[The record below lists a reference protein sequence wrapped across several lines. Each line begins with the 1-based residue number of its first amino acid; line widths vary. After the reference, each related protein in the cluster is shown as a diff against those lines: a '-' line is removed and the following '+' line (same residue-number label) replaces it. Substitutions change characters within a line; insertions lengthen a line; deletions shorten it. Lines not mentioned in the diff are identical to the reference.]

1 MSISEVSV
9 EVGGRPMRFQTGK
22 VAKQADGS
30 VLVSQGDTIVLVTA
44 VMSDEPRE
52 DVDFFPL
59 LVEYRERAYAAGKIP
74 GGFIKREGK
83 PTDEEILKARVT
95 DRSIR
100 PIFPKGFRN
109 DVQVVAFVISADQE
123 NDPAVLAINGASAAL
138 HISRIPFE
146 KPVGAVRVARI
157 NGQLVINPSYE
168 AQQEADINLVVSG
181 TEDAVVIVEGGA
193 KEVPEEEV
201 LDAILF
207 AHEEIKKIVK
217 AQEELRALA
226 GKPKYEFVAPELDPA
241 TKEKIKRWVFE
252 RIEPVITIP
261 DKHERREKLKEL
273 KELMLIELNVPEEE
287 YHLAKEAFNEA
298 EKEFVRR
305 MVLEKGVR
313 IDGRKPDE
321 IRPISIEVGLL
332 PRAHG
337 SALFT
342 RGQTQALVTTTLG
355 TPEEYQLVEGLMPE
369 EQKRFMLHY
378 NFPPFCVGEI
388 SPLRG
393 PGRREIGHG
402 ALAERAL
409 APVIPPEEE
418 FPYVIRVVSDIL
430 ESNGSSSM
438 ATVCGGSLS
447 LMDAGVPIK
456 AQVAGIAMGLIMEG
470 DKFVVLSDIL
480 GDEDHLGDMDFKVA
494 GTRKGVTAIQMD
506 LKVKGISRE
515 VLSQALEQARKGR
528 LYILDKMDAVIKEPR
543 KEISPYAPRIVTTKI
558 DPEKTRDLIGPSGKT
573 IKTIID
579 KAGVKITIKE
589 DGTVLVSAPSEEAA
603 AQALKMIEDVTKDLE
618 VGNTYL
624 GKVTRVENYGAFVEL
639 APGKVGLV
647 HISKLPQEV
656 KENIFEKIKVS
667 DLIPVKIVEFDQLGR
682 PKLSRVDV
690 TPEEEKKLRETGGF
704 YSQPEKKEEKDE

>member
-1 MSISEVSV
+1 MPISEVSI
-9 EVGGRPMRFQTGK
+9 EVGGRPLSFQTGK

-30 VLVSQGDTIVLVTA
+30 VIVSQGDTKVLVTA

-83 PTDEEILKARVT
+83 PTDEEVLKSRVI

-157 NGQLVINPSYE
+157 NGELVINPSYE
-168 AQQEADINLVVSG
+168 SLQEADINLVVSG
-181 TEDAVVIVEGGA
+181 TEDAVVMVEGGA

-207 AHEEIKKIVK
+207 AHEEIKKIIK
-217 AQEELRALA
+217 AQEELREIA
-226 GKPKYEFVAPELDPA
+226 GKEKYEFVAPSLDEA
-241 TKEKIKRWVFE
+241 TKEKIEKWVFE
-252 RIEPVITIP
+252 RIEPIVTIP
-261 DKHERREKLKEL
+261 DKHERRMKLREL
-273 KELMLIELNVPEEE
+273 KELMLIELNIPEEE
-287 YHLAKEAFNEA
+287 HALAKEAFNEA
-298 EKEFVRR
+298 EKKFVRQ
-305 MVLEKGVR
+305 MVLEKGIR
-313 IDGRKPDE
+313 IDGRKPNE

-515 VLSQALEQARKGR
+515 VLSQALAQAREGR
-528 LYILDKMDAVIKEPR
+528 MFILDKMDAVIKEPR
-543 KEISPYAPRIVTTKI
+543 ESVSPYAPRIISTKI
-558 DPEKTRDLIGPSGKT
+558 EPEKSRDLIGPSGKT

-579 KAGVKITIKE
+579 KTGVKITIKE

-639 APGKVGLV
+639 APGKIGLV
-647 HISKLPQEV
+647 HISKLPPEV
-656 KENIFEKIKVS
+656 RENIFEHLKVA
-667 DLIPVKIVEFDQLGR
+667 DVIPVKIVEFDQMGR
-682 PKLSRVDV
+682 PKLSRIDV
-690 TPEEEKKLRETGGF
+690 SAEEEKKLREQGGF
-704 YSQPEKKEEKDE
+704 YAEPEKNDE

>member
-1 MSISEVSV
+1 MSVSEVAI
-9 EVGGRPMRFQTGK
+9 EVGGRPLRFQTGK
-22 VAKQADGS
+22 VAKQADGA
-30 VLVSQGDTIVLVTA
+30 VVVSQGDTMVLVTA

-109 DVQVVAFVISADQE
+109 DVEVIAFVISADQE
-123 NDPAVLAINGASAAL
+123 NDPSVLAINGASAAL

-157 NGQLVINPSYE
+157 DGELKINPSYE
-168 AQQEADINLVVSG
+168 ELQRADINLVVSG
-181 TEDAVVIVEGGA
+181 TEDAVVMVEGGA
-193 KEVPEEEV
+193 NEVPEEEV

-207 AHEEIKKIVK
+207 AHEEIKKITK
-217 AQEELRALA
+217 AQEELRNLA
-226 GKPKYEFVAPELDPA
+226 GKPKYEFIAPSLDE
-241 TKEKIKRWVFE
+241 TTREKIKNWVFE
-252 RIEPVITIP
+252 RIEPIITIP
-261 DKHERREKLKEL
+261 DKHERREKLREL
-273 KELMLIELNVPEEE
+273 KELMLIELNIPEED
-287 YHLAKEAFNEA
+287 HKLAKEAFNEA
-298 EKEFVRR
+298 EKEFVRK
-305 MVLEKGVR
+305 MVLERGVR

-388 SPLRG
+388 APLRG

-409 APVIPPEEE
+409 SPVIPPEEE

-447 LMDAGVPIK
+447 LMDAGVPVR
-456 AQVAGIAMGLIMEG
+456 AQVAGIAMGLIMEE

-515 VLSQALEQARKGR
+515 VLSKALAQAREGR
-528 LYILDKMDAVIKEPR
+528 LFILDKMDAVINRPR
-543 KEISPYAPRIVTTKI
+543 EEISPYAPRIVTTHI
-558 DPEKTRDLIGPSGKT
+558 EPEKTRDLIGPGGKT

-589 DGTVLVSAPSEEAA
+589 DGTVLVSAPTEEAA
-603 AQALKMIEDVTKDLE
+603 AQALKMIEDVTRDLE

-639 APGKVGLV
+639 APGKIGLI
-647 HISKLPQEV
+647 HISKLPPEV
-656 KENIFEKIKVS
+656 RENIFENIKVS
-667 DLIPVKIVEFDQLGR
+667 DVIPVKIIEFDQMGR
-682 PKLSRVDV
+682 PKLSRIDV
-690 TPEEEKKLRETGGF
+690 TPEEERKLREQGGF
-704 YSQPEKKEEKDE
+704 YSEPERKDE

>member
-1 MSISEVSV
+1 MSISEVAG
-9 EVGGRPMRFQTGK
+9 EVGGRPLRFQTGK

-30 VLVSQGDTIVLVTA
+30 VIVSQGNTMVLVTA
-44 VMSDEPRE
+44 VMSNEPRE
-52 DVDFFPL
+52 DIDFFPL

-74 GGFIKREGK
+74 GGFVKREGK
-83 PTDEEILKARVT
+83 PSDEEVLKSRVI

-146 KPVGAVRVARI
+146 KPVGAVRVARV
-157 NGQLVINPSYE
+157 NGEFVINPSYE
-168 AQQEADINLVVSG
+168 QQQEADINLVVSG
-181 TEDAVVIVEGGA
+181 TEDAVVMVEGGA
-193 KEVPEEEV
+193 KEVPEEEI
-201 LDAILF
+201 LDAIEL
-207 AHEEIKKIVK
+207 AHEEIKKSIKV
-217 AQEELRALA
+217 QEELRNLA
-226 GKPKYEFVAPELDPA
+226 GKEKYEFIAPSLDDD
-241 TKEKIKRWVFE
+241 TKAKIERWVFE
-252 RIEPVITIP
+252 RIEPIITIP
-261 DKHERREKLKEL
+261 DKHERREKLREL
-273 KELMLIELNVPEEE
+273 RELMFIELNIPEEE
-287 YHLAKEAFNEA
+287 QALAKEAFAEA
-298 EKEFVRR
+298 EKKFVRQL
-305 MVLEKGVR
+305 VLERGIR

-369 EQKRFMLHY
+369 EQKRFILHY

-388 SPLRG
+388 APLRG

-409 APVIPPEEE
+409 APVIPDEEE

-506 LKVKGISRE
+506 LKVKGISRD
-515 VLSQALEQARKGR
+515 VLSKALAQAREGR
-528 LYILDKMDAVIKEPR
+528 MYILDKMDSVISKPR
-543 KEISPYAPRIVTTKI
+543 EEVSPFAPRIVSTRI
-558 DPEKTRDLIGPSGKT
+558 EPEKSRDLIGPSGKT
-573 IKTIID
+573 IKTIIE
-579 KAGVKITIKE
+579 KTGVKITIKE

-603 AQALKMIEDVTKDLE
+603 AQALKMIEDVTRDLAI
-618 VGNTYL
+618 GNTYL

-639 APGKVGLV
+639 APGKVGLI
-647 HISKLPQEV
+647 HISKLPPEV
-656 KENIFEKIKVS
+656 RENIFENIKVS
-667 DLIPVKIVEFDQLGR
+667 DVIPVKIIEFDQMGR
-682 PKLSRVDV
+682 PKLSRIDV
-690 TPEEEKKLRETGGF
+690 TPEEEKRLREQGGF
-704 YSQPEKKEEKDE
+704 YAEPERSDE

>member
-1 MSISEVSV
+1 MSVSEVAV
-9 EVGGRPMRFQTGK
+9 EVGGRPLRFQTGK
-22 VAKQADGS
+22 LAKQADGS
-30 VLVSQGDTIVLVTA
+30 VLVSQGDTMVLVTA

-52 DVDFFPL
+52 DIDFFPL

-83 PTDEEILKARVT
+83 PSDEEVLKSRVT

-100 PIFPKGFRN
+100 PLFPKGFRN

-146 KPVGAVRVARI
+146 GPVGAVRVARV
-157 NGQLVINPSYE
+157 NGELLINPSYQ

-181 TEDAVVIVEGGA
+181 TKDAVVMVEGGA

-207 AHEEIKKIVK
+207 AHQEIKRIVE
-217 AQEELRALA
+217 AQEELRSLA
-226 GKPKYEFVAPELDPA
+226 GKEKYDFVAPSLDDA
-241 TKEKIKRWVFE
+241 TKEKIKKWVFE
-252 RIEPVITIP
+252 RIEPVITIK
-261 DKHERREKLKEL
+261 DKHQRREKLREL
-273 KELMLIELNVPEEE
+273 KELMLIELSIPEEE
-287 YHLAKEAFNEA
+287 ELLAKEAFNEA
-298 EKEFVRR
+298 EKEFVRK
-305 MVLEKGVR
+305 MVLERGVR
-313 IDGRKPDE
+313 IDGRKPEE
-321 IRPISIEVGLL
+321 IRPITIEVGLL

-355 TPEEYQLVEGLMPE
+355 TPEEYQVVEGLLPE

-378 NFPPFCVGEI
+378 NFPPFSVGEI

-409 APVIPPEEE
+409 TPVIPPEEE

-470 DKFVVLSDIL
+470 EKFVVLSDIL

-515 VLSQALEQARKGR
+515 VLSKALEQARQGR
-528 LYILDKMDAVIKEPR
+528 LYILDKMDHVISEPR
-543 KEISPYAPRIVTTKI
+543 KEISQYAPRIVSTKI
-558 DPEKTRDLIGPSGKT
+558 EPEKTKDLIGPSGKT
-573 IKTIID
+573 IKAIID
-579 KAGVKITIKE
+579 KAGVKITIKD
-589 DGTVLVSAPSEEAA
+589 DGTVLVSAPNEEAA
-603 AQALKMIEDVTKDLE
+603 AQAIKMIEDVTKDLE

-639 APGKVGLV
+639 APGKVGLI
-647 HISKLPQEV
+647 HISKLPPEV
-656 KENIFEKIKVS
+656 RENIFEHIKVS
-667 DLIPVKIVEFDQLGR
+667 DIIPVKIVEFDQLGR
-682 PKLSRVDV
+682 PKLSRIDV
-690 TPEEEKKLRETGGF
+690 SPEEEKKLREFGGF
-704 YSQPEKKEEKDE
+704 YSEPGGKEK

>member
-1 MSISEVSV
+1 MSITEVSG
-9 EVGGRPMRFQTGK
+9 EIGGRPLVFQTGK
-22 VAKQADGS
+22 VAKQADGA
-30 VLVSQGDTIVLVTA
+30 VLVSQGDTMVLVTA

-52 DVDFFPL
+52 DIDFFPL

-83 PTDEEILKARVT
+83 PSDEEVLKSRVI

-109 DVQVVAFVISADQE
+109 DVQVIAFVISADQE
-123 NDPAVLAINGASAAL
+123 NDPSVLAINGASAAL

-146 KPVGAVRVARI
+146 KPVAGVRVCRI
-157 NGQLVINPSYE
+157 DGKLVINPSYE
-168 AQQEADINLVVSG
+168 DRQKADINLIVSG
-181 TEDAVVIVEGGA
+181 TEDAVVMVEGGA
-193 KEVPEEEV
+193 DEVPEEEV

-217 AQEELRALA
+217 LQEELRNLA
-226 GKPKYEFVAPELDPA
+226 GKDKYEFTVPSLDDE
-241 TKEKIKRWVFE
+241 TREKIENWVME

-261 DKHERREKLKEL
+261 DKHERRLKLRALRE
-273 KELMLIELNVPEEE
+273 EMFVELNIPEELAK
-287 YHLAKEAFNEA
+287 LAKEAFADA
-298 EKEFVRR
+298 EKKFVRQL
-305 MVLEKGVR
+305 VLERGVR

-321 IRPISIEVGLL
+321 IRPISIEVGTL

-355 TPEEYQLVEGLMPE
+355 TPEEYQFVEGLMPGE
-369 EQKRFMLHY
+369 EKRFMLHY

-388 SPLRG
+388 SPMRG

-409 APVIPPEEE
+409 APVIPDESE

-456 AQVAGIAMGLIMEG
+456 AQVAGIAMGLIIEG
-470 DKFVVLSDIL
+470 DRFVVLSDIL

-506 LKVKGISRE
+506 LKVTGINRDIL
-515 VLSQALEQARKGR
+515 VTALKQAREGR
-528 LYILDKMDAVIKEPR
+528 MFILDKMDAVIDRPR
-543 KEISPYAPRIVTTKI
+543 GEISPYAPRIVATHI
-558 DPEKTRDLIGPSGKT
+558 DPEKTRDLIGPGGKT
-573 IKTIID
+573 IKMILD
-579 KAGVKITIKE
+579 KAGVKIDIKE

-603 AQALKMIEDVTKDLE
+603 MQAIKMIKDVTRDIA

-624 GKVTRVENYGAFVEL
+624 GRVTRVENYGAFVEMI
-639 APGKVGLV
+639 PGKVGLV
-647 HISKLPQEV
+647 HISKLPPEL
-656 KENIFEKIKVS
+656 KEDIFNKIKIG
-667 DLIPVKIVEFDQLGR
+667 DLLPVKVVDVDQMGR
-682 PKLSRVDV
+682 PKLSRIDV
-690 TPEEEKKLRETGGF
+690 NEEEERELRKSGGF
-704 YSQPEKKEEKDE
+704 YSEPEGEDK

>member
-1 MSISEVSV
+1 MSISEVAI
-9 EVGGRPMRFQTGK
+9 EVGGRPLRFQTGK
-22 VAKQADGS
+22 VAKQADGAII
-30 VLVSQGDTIVLVTA
+30 VSQGDTMVLVTA

-59 LVEYRERAYAAGKIP
+59 LVEYREKAYAAGKIP

-83 PTDEEILKARVT
+83 PTDEEILKSRVI

-109 DVQVVAFVISADQE
+109 DVQVIAFVISADQE

-146 KPVGAVRVARI
+146 KPVGAVRVARV
-157 NGQLVINPSYE
+157 NGKFVINPSYE
-168 AQQEADINLVVSG
+168 QLQEADINLIVSG
-181 TEDAVVIVEGGA
+181 TEDAVVMVEGGA
-193 KEVPEEEV
+193 KEVPEEEI
-201 LDAILF
+201 LDAIEL
-207 AHEEIKKIVK
+207 AHEEIKKSIK
-217 AQEELRALA
+217 AQEELRTLA
-226 GKPKYEFVAPELDPA
+226 GKEKYEFITPSLDED
-241 TKEKIKRWVFE
+241 TKAKIEKWVFE
-252 RIEPVITIP
+252 RIEPIITIK
-261 DKHERREKLKEL
+261 DKAERKKKLKEL
-273 KELMLIELNVPEEE
+273 EELMLIELNIPEEE
-287 YHLAKEAFNEA
+287 HGLAKEAFAEA
-298 EKEFVRR
+298 EKKFVRG
-305 MVLEKGVR
+305 MVLEKGIR

-342 RGQTQALVTTTLG
+342 RGQTQALVSATLG

-388 SPLRG
+388 SPLKK

-409 APVIPPEEE
+409 APVIPSDEE

-438 ATVCGGSLS
+438 ATVCGGSLA

-515 VLSQALEQARKGR
+515 VLSKALAQAREGR
-528 LYILDKMDAVIKEPR
+528 LYILDKMDAVISKPR
-543 KEISPYAPRIVTTKI
+543 ENISPYAPRIVSTKI
-558 DPEKTRDLIGPSGKT
+558 EPEKSRDLIGPSGKT

-579 KAGVKITIKE
+579 KTGVKITIKE
-589 DGTVLVSAPSEEAA
+589 DGTVLVSAPNEEAA
-603 AQALKMIEDVTKDLE
+603 AQAIKMIEDVTRDLE
-618 VGNTYL
+618 IGGTYL

-639 APGKVGLV
+639 VPGKIGLI
-647 HISKLPQEV
+647 HISKLPKDVQ
-656 KENIFEKIKVS
+656 ENIFEKIKVS
-667 DLIPVKIVEFDQLGR
+667 DVIPVKILEFDPLGR
-682 PKLSRVDV
+682 PKLSRIDV
-690 TPEEEKKLRETGGF
+690 TLEEEKKLREQGGF
-704 YSQPEKKEEKDE
+704 YADPEKQDE

>member
-1 MSISEVSV
+1 MSVSEVAV
-9 EVGGRPMRFQTGK
+9 EVGGRPLRFQTGK
-22 VAKQADGS
+22 LAKQADGS
-30 VLVSQGDTIVLVTA
+30 VLVSQGDTMVLVTA

-52 DVDFFPL
+52 EIDFFPL

-83 PTDEEILKARVT
+83 PSDEEVLKSRVT

-100 PIFPKGFRN
+100 PLFPKGFRN

-146 KPVGAVRVARI
+146 GPVGAVRVARV
-157 NGQLVINPSYE
+157 NGELLVNPSYQ

-181 TEDAVVIVEGGA
+181 TKDAVVMVEGGA

-207 AHEEIKKIVK
+207 AHQEIKRIVE
-217 AQEELRALA
+217 AQEELRSLA
-226 GKPKYEFVAPELDPA
+226 GKEKYDFIAPSLDDA
-241 TKEKIKRWVFE
+241 TKEKIKKWVFE
-252 RIEPVITIP
+252 RIESVITIK
-261 DKHERREKLKEL
+261 DKHERREKLREL
-273 KELMLIELNVPEEE
+273 KELMLIELSIPEEE
-287 YHLAKEAFNEA
+287 EFLAKEAFNEA
-298 EKEFVRR
+298 EKEFVRK

-321 IRPISIEVGLL
+321 IRPITIEVGLL

-355 TPEEYQLVEGLMPE
+355 TPEEYQVVEGLLPE

-378 NFPPFCVGEI
+378 NFPPFSVGEI

-409 APVIPPEEE
+409 SPVIPPEEE

-506 LKVKGISRE
+506 LKVKGISRD
-515 VLSQALEQARKGR
+515 VLSTALEQARQGR
-528 LYILDKMDAVIKEPR
+528 LYILDKMDQVISEPR
-543 KEISPYAPRIVTTKI
+543 KEISQYAPRIVSTKI
-558 DPEKTRDLIGPSGKT
+558 EPEKTKDLIGPSGKT
-573 IKTIID
+573 IKAIID

-589 DGTVLVSAPSEEAA
+589 DGTVLVSAPNEEAA
-603 AQALKMIEDVTKDLE
+603 AQAIKMIEDVTKDLE

-639 APGKVGLV
+639 APGKVGLI
-647 HISKLPQEV
+647 HISKLPPEIR
-656 KENIFEKIKVS
+656 ENIFEHIKVS
-667 DLIPVKIVEFDQLGR
+667 DVIPVKIVEFDQLGR
-682 PKLSRVDV
+682 PKLSRIDV
-690 TPEEEKKLRETGGF
+690 SPEEEKKLRESGGF
-704 YSQPEKKEEKDE
+704 YSEPEK

>member
-1 MSISEVSV
+1 MPISEVAV

-22 VAKQADGS
+22 LAKQADGS
-30 VLVSQGDTIVLVTA
+30 VLVSQGDTMVLVTA

-52 DVDFFPL
+52 DIDFFPL

-109 DVQVVAFVISADQE
+109 DVQVIAFVISADQE

-146 KPVGAVRVARI
+146 KPVGAVRVARV
-157 NGQLVINPSYE
+157 NGEWKINPSYE
-168 AQQEADINLVVSG
+168 ELQQADVNLIVSG
-181 TEDAVVIVEGGA
+181 TEDAVVMVEGGA

-201 LDAILF
+201 LDAIML

-217 AQEELRALA
+217 AQEELRQLA
-226 GKPKYEFVAPELDPA
+226 GKPKYEFVAPTLDEE
-241 TKEKIKRWVFE
+241 TKEKIKQWVFE

-261 DKHERREKLKEL
+261 DKHERREKLREL
-273 KELMLIELNVPEEE
+273 KELMLIELKIPEEE
-287 YHLAKEAFNEA
+287 HALAKEAFNEA
-298 EKEFVRR
+298 EKEFVRK
-305 MVLEKGVR
+305 MVLERGVR

-355 TPEEYQLVEGLMPE
+355 TPEEYQVVEGLLPE

-378 NFPPFCVGEI
+378 NFPPFSVGEI
-388 SPLRG
+388 APMRG

-515 VLSQALEQARKGR
+515 VLSTALEQARQGR
-528 LYILDKMDAVIKEPR
+528 LYILDKMDDVISEPR
-543 KEISPYAPRIVTTKI
+543 KETSPYAPRIVSTKI
-558 DPEKTRDLIGPSGKT
+558 EPEKTRDLIGPSGKT
-573 IKTIID
+573 IKAIID

-603 AQALKMIEDVTKDLE
+603 AQALKMIEDVTKDLA

-639 APGKVGLV
+639 APGKVGLI
-647 HISKLPQEV
+647 HISKLPPEV
-656 KENIFEKIKVS
+656 RENIFEHIKVS
-667 DLIPVKIVEFDQLGR
+667 DVIPVKVVEFDQLGR
-682 PKLSRVDV
+682 PKLSRIDV
-690 TPEEEKKLRETGGF
+690 TPEEEKRLREQGGF
-704 YSQPEKKEEKDE
+704 YSEPEKGNE

>member
-1 MSISEVSV
+1 MSVSEVAV
-9 EVGGRPMRFQTGK
+9 EVGGRPLRFQTGK
-22 VAKQADGS
+22 LAKQADGS
-30 VLVSQGDTIVLVTA
+30 VLVSQGDTMVLVTA

-52 DVDFFPL
+52 DIDFFPL

-83 PTDEEILKARVT
+83 PSDEEVLKSRVT

-100 PIFPKGFRN
+100 PLFPKGFKN

-138 HISRIPFE
+138 HVSRIPFE
-146 KPVGAVRVARI
+146 GPVGAVRVARV
-157 NGQLVINPSYE
+157 NGELLINPSYQ

-181 TEDAVVIVEGGA
+181 TKDAVVMVEGGA
-193 KEVPEEEV
+193 REVPEEEV

-207 AHEEIKKIVK
+207 AHQEIKRIVE
-217 AQEELRALA
+217 AQEELRSLA
-226 GKPKYEFVAPELDPA
+226 GKEKYEFVAPSLDET
-241 TKEKIKRWVFE
+241 TKEKIKKWVFE
-252 RIEPVITIP
+252 RIEPVITIK
-261 DKHERREKLKEL
+261 DKHERREKLREL
-273 KELMLIELNVPEEE
+273 KELMLIELSIPEEE
-287 YHLAKEAFNEA
+287 ELLAKEAFNEA
-298 EKEFVRR
+298 EKEFVRK
-305 MVLEKGVR
+305 MVLERGVR

-321 IRPISIEVGLL
+321 IRPITIEVGLL

-355 TPEEYQLVEGLMPE
+355 TPEEYQVVEGLLPE

-378 NFPPFCVGEI
+378 NFPPFSVGEI

-409 APVIPPEEE
+409 TPVIPSEEE

-506 LKVKGISRE
+506 LKVKGIKRE
-515 VLSQALEQARKGR
+515 VLSKALEQARQGR
-528 LYILDKMDAVIKEPR
+528 LYILDKMDQVISEPR
-543 KEISPYAPRIVTTKI
+543 KEISQYAPRIVSTKI
-558 DPEKTRDLIGPSGKT
+558 EPEKTKDLIGPSGKT
-573 IKTIID
+573 IKAIID

-589 DGTVLVSAPSEEAA
+589 DGTVLVSAPNEEAA
-603 AQALKMIEDVTKDLE
+603 AQAIKMIEDVTKDLE

-639 APGKVGLV
+639 APGKVGLI
-647 HISKLPQEV
+647 HISKLPPEV
-656 KENIFEKIKVS
+656 RENIFEHIKVS
-667 DLIPVKIVEFDQLGR
+667 DIIPVKIVEFDQLGR
-682 PKLSRVDV
+682 PKLSRIDV
-690 TPEEEKKLRETGGF
+690 SPEEEKKLREAGGF
-704 YSQPEKKEEKDE
+704 YSEPEGKEK

>member
-1 MSISEVSV
+1 MSVSEVAI
-9 EVGGRPMRFQTGK
+9 EVGGRPLRFQTGK
-22 VAKQADGS
+22 VAKQADGA
-30 VLVSQGDTIVLVTA
+30 VVVSQGDTMVLVTA

-109 DVQVVAFVISADQE
+109 DVEVIAFVISADQE
-123 NDPAVLAINGASAAL
+123 NDPSVLAINGASAAL

-157 NGQLVINPSYE
+157 DGELKINPSYE
-168 AQQEADINLVVSG
+168 ELQRADINLVVSG
-181 TEDAVVIVEGGA
+181 TEDAVVMVEGGA
-193 KEVPEEEV
+193 NEVPEEEV

-207 AHEEIKKIVK
+207 AHEEIKKITK
-217 AQEELRALA
+217 AQEELRNLA
-226 GKPKYEFVAPELDPA
+226 GKPKYEFIAPSLDE
-241 TKEKIKRWVFE
+241 TTREKIKNWVFE
-252 RIEPVITIP
+252 RIEPIITIP
-261 DKHERREKLKEL
+261 DKHERREKLREL
-273 KELMLIELNVPEEE
+273 KELMLIELNIPEED
-287 YHLAKEAFNEA
+287 HKLAKEAFNEA
-298 EKEFVRR
+298 EKEFVRK
-305 MVLEKGVR
+305 MVLERGVR

-388 SPLRG
+388 APLRG

-409 APVIPPEEE
+409 SPVIPPEEE

-447 LMDAGVPIK
+447 LMDAGVPVR
-456 AQVAGIAMGLIMEG
+456 AQVAGIAMGLIMEE

-515 VLSQALEQARKGR
+515 VLSKALAQAREGR
-528 LYILDKMDAVIKEPR
+528 LFILDKMDAVINRPR
-543 KEISPYAPRIVTTKI
+543 EEISPYAPRIVTTHI
-558 DPEKTRDLIGPSGKT
+558 EPEKTRDLIGPGGKT

-589 DGTVLVSAPSEEAA
+589 DGTVLVSAPTEEAA
-603 AQALKMIEDVTKDLE
+603 AQALKMIEDVTRDLE

-624 GKVTRVENYGAFVEL
+624 GKVTRIENYGAFVEL
-639 APGKVGLV
+639 APGKIGLI
-647 HISKLPQEV
+647 HISKLPPEV
-656 KENIFEKIKVS
+656 RENIFENIKVS
-667 DLIPVKIVEFDQLGR
+667 DVIPVKIIEFDQMGR
-682 PKLSRVDV
+682 PKLSRIDV
-690 TPEEEKKLRETGGF
+690 TPEEERKLREQGGF
-704 YSQPEKKEEKDE
+704 YSEPERKDE

>member
-1 MSISEVSV
+1 MPVSEVAV

-30 VLVSQGDTIVLVTA
+30 VVVSQGDTMVLVTA

-52 DVDFFPL
+52 DIDFFPL

-83 PTDEEILKARVT
+83 PTDEEVLKARVT

-100 PIFPKGFRN
+100 PIFPKGFKN
-109 DVQVVAFVISADQE
+109 DVQVIAFVISADQE

-146 KPVGAVRVARI
+146 KPVGAVRVARVD
-157 NGQLVINPSYE
+157 GKLVINPSYE
-168 AQQEADINLVVSG
+168 EQHRADINLIVSG
-181 TEDAVVIVEGGA
+181 TEDAVVMVEGGA

-217 AQEELRALA
+217 AQEELRNLA
-226 GKPKYEFVAPELDPA
+226 GKPKYEFIAPSLSEEA
-241 TKEKIKRWVFE
+241 KEKIKEWVFE
-252 RIEPVITIP
+252 RIEPIITIP
-261 DKHERREKLKEL
+261 DKHERREKLREL
-273 KELMLIELNVPEEE
+273 RELMLIELNIPEDEH
-287 YHLAKEAFNEA
+287 HLAKEAFAEA
-298 EKEFVRR
+298 EKEFVRK
-305 MVLEKGVR
+305 MVLERGVR

-321 IRPISIEVGLL
+321 IRPISIEVGVL

-388 SPLRG
+388 APMRG

-506 LKVKGISRE
+506 LKVKGISRD
-515 VLSQALEQARKGR
+515 VLSKALEQARQGR
-528 LYILDKMDAVIKEPR
+528 LYILDKMDAVISKPR
-543 KEISPYAPRIVTTKI
+543 EEVSPYAPRIVTTHI
-558 DPEKTRDLIGPSGKT
+558 DPEKTRDLIGPGGKT
-573 IKTIID
+573 IKAIID

-603 AQALKMIEDVTKDLE
+603 AQAIKMIEDVTKDLE

-639 APGKVGLV
+639 APGKIGLV
-647 HISKLPQEV
+647 HISKLPPEIR
-656 KENIFEKIKVS
+656 ENIFENIKVS
-667 DLIPVKIVEFDQLGR
+667 DVIPVKIVEFDQLGR

-690 TPEEEKKLRETGGF
+690 TPEEEKKLRQQGGF
-704 YSQPEKKEEKDE
+704 YSQPEGEEKNE

>member
-1 MSISEVSV
+1 MSISEVAG
-9 EVGGRPMRFQTGK
+9 EVGGRPLRFQTGK
-22 VAKQADGS
+22 VAKQADGAII
-30 VLVSQGDTIVLVTA
+30 VSQGNTMVLVTA

-74 GGFIKREGK
+74 GGFVKREGK
-83 PTDEEILKARVT
+83 PSDEEVLKSRVI

-138 HISRIPFE
+138 HISKIPFE
-146 KPVGAVRVARI
+146 KPVGAVRVARV
-157 NGQLVINPSYE
+157 NGEFVINPSYE
-168 AQQEADINLVVSG
+168 QQQEADINLVVSG
-181 TEDAVVIVEGGA
+181 TEDAVVMVEGGA
-193 KEVPEEEV
+193 KEVPEEEI
-201 LDAILF
+201 LDAIEL
-207 AHEEIKKIVK
+207 AHKEIKKSIKV
-217 AQEELRALA
+217 QEELRNLA
-226 GKPKYEFVAPELDPA
+226 GKEKYAFIAPSLDDD
-241 TKEKIKRWVFE
+241 TKAKIEKWVFE
-252 RIEPVITIP
+252 RIEPIITIP
-261 DKHERREKLKEL
+261 DKHERREKLREL
-273 KELMLIELNVPEEE
+273 RELMFIELNIPEEE
-287 YHLAKEAFNEA
+287 QALAKEAFAEA
-298 EKEFVRR
+298 EKKFVRQL
-305 MVLEKGVR
+305 VLERGVR

-369 EQKRFMLHY
+369 EQKRFILHY

-388 SPLRG
+388 APLRG

-409 APVIPPEEE
+409 APVIPDEEE

-470 DKFVVLSDIL
+470 DRFVVLSDIL

-494 GTRKGVTAIQMD
+494 GTRRGVTAIQMD
-506 LKVKGISRE
+506 LKVKGISRD
-515 VLSQALEQARKGR
+515 VLSKALAQAREGR
-528 LYILDKMDAVIKEPR
+528 MYILDKMDSVISEPR
-543 KEISPYAPRIVTTKI
+543 EEVSPFAPRIVSTRI
-558 DPEKTRDLIGPSGKT
+558 EPEKSRDLIGPSGKT
-573 IKTIID
+573 IKTIIE
-579 KAGVKITIKE
+579 KTGVKITIKE

-603 AQALKMIEDVTKDLE
+603 AQALKMIEDVTRDLAI
-618 VGNTYL
+618 GNTYL

-639 APGKVGLV
+639 APGKVGLI
-647 HISKLPQEV
+647 HISKLPPEV
-656 KENIFEKIKVS
+656 RENIFENIKVS
-667 DLIPVKIVEFDQLGR
+667 DVIPVKIIEFDQMGR
-682 PKLSRVDV
+682 PKLSRIDV
-690 TPEEEKKLRETGGF
+690 TPEEEKRLREQGGF
-704 YSQPEKKEEKDE
+704 YAEPERGDE

>member
-1 MSISEVSV
+1 
-9 EVGGRPMRFQTGK
+9 MRFQTGK

-181 TEDAVVIVEGGA
+181 TEDAVVMVEGGA

>member
-1 MSISEVSV
+1 MSISSVSAL
-9 EVGGRPMRFQTGK
+9 VGGKPLRFQTGK
-22 VAKQADGS
+22 LAKQADGA
-30 VLVSQGDTIVLVTA
+30 VLVSQGDTMVLVTA

-52 DVDFFPL
+52 DIDFFPL

-83 PTDEEILKARVT
+83 PTDEEVLKSRVT

-109 DVQVVAFVISADQE
+109 DVQVIAFVISADQE

-157 NGQLVINPSYE
+157 NGELMINPPYE
-168 AQQEADINLVVSG
+168 LLQEADINLIVSG
-181 TEDAVVIVEGGA
+181 TEDAVVMVEGGA

-201 LDAILF
+201 LDAILL

-217 AQEELRALA
+217 AQEELRQLA
-226 GKPKYEFVAPELDPA
+226 GKPKYEFVAPSLDA
-241 TKEKIKRWVFE
+241 ETKEKIKAWAFE
-252 RIEPVITIP
+252 RLEPVITIP
-261 DKHERREKLKEL
+261 DKHERREKLREL
-273 KELMLIELNVPEEE
+273 RELMLLELKIPEEE
-287 YHLAKEAFNEA
+287 HALAKEAFNEA
-298 EKEFVRR
+298 EKEFVRK

-342 RGQTQALVTTTLG
+342 RGQTQALVSTTLG
-355 TPEEYQLVEGLMPE
+355 TPEEYQVVDSLLPE

-378 NFPPFCVGEI
+378 NFPPFSVGEVA
-388 SPLRG
+388 PLRG

-494 GTRKGVTAIQMD
+494 GTRKGITAIQMD

-515 VLSQALEQARKGR
+515 VLSTALEQARKGR
-528 LYILDKMDAVIKEPR
+528 LYILDKMDEVISEPR
-543 KEISPYAPRIVTTKI
+543 KEISPFAPRIVSTKI
-558 DPEKTRDLIGPSGKT
+558 EPEKTRDLIGPSGKT

-603 AQALKMIEDVTKDLE
+603 SQALKMIEDVTKDLA

-639 APGKVGLV
+639 APGKVGLI
-647 HISKLPQEV
+647 HISKLPPEI
-656 KENIFEKIKVS
+656 KENIFEHIKVS
-667 DLIPVKIVEFDQLGR
+667 DVIPVKIVEFDQLGR
-682 PKLSRVDV
+682 PKLSRIDV
-690 TPEEEKKLRETGGF
+690 TPEEEKRLREQGGF
-704 YSQPEKKEEKDE
+704 YSQPEKCDE

>member
-1 MSISEVSV
+1 MSISEVAV
-9 EVGGRPMRFQTGK
+9 EVGGRPLRFQTGK
-22 VAKQADGS
+22 LAKQADGA
-30 VLVSQGDTIVLVTA
+30 VIVSQGDTMVLVTA

-52 DVDFFPL
+52 GIDFFPL

-74 GGFIKREGK
+74 GGFVKREGK
-83 PTDEEILKARVT
+83 PTDEEVLKSRVI

-146 KPVGAVRVARI
+146 KPVGAVRVVRV
-157 NGQLVINPSYE
+157 NGKLVVNPSYE
-168 AQQEADINLVVSG
+168 QQQNADINLVVSG
-181 TEDAVVIVEGGA
+181 TEDAVVMVEGGA
-193 KEVPEEEV
+193 KEVPEEEI
-201 LDAILF
+201 LDAIEL
-207 AHEEIKKIVK
+207 AHEEIKKSIR
-217 AQEELRALA
+217 AQQELRDLA
-226 GKPKYEFVAPELDPA
+226 GKEKYEFIAPSLDEE
-241 TKEKIKRWVFE
+241 TKAKIEKWVFE
-252 RIEPVITIP
+252 RIEPVITIS
-261 DKHERREKLKEL
+261 DKHERREKLREL
-273 KELMLIELNVPEEE
+273 RELMFIELNIPEEE
-287 YHLAKEAFNEA
+287 QSLAKEAFAEA
-298 EKEFVRR
+298 EKKFVRQL
-305 MVLEKGVR
+305 VLERGIR
-313 IDGRKPDE
+313 IDGRKPNE
-321 IRPISIEVGLL
+321 IRPITIEVGLL
-332 PRAHG
+332 PRVHG

-378 NFPPFCVGEI
+378 NFPPFCVGEVA
-388 SPLRG
+388 PLRG

-409 APVIPPEEE
+409 APVIPEEDE

-456 AQVAGIAMGLIMEG
+456 AQVAGIAMGLILEG

-506 LKVKGISRE
+506 LKVKGISRDI
-515 VLSQALEQARKGR
+515 LMTALKQAREGR
-528 LYILDKMDAVIKEPR
+528 MYILDKMDAVISSPR
-543 KEISPYAPRIVTTKI
+543 EGISPYAPRIVSTKI

-573 IKTIID
+573 IKAIID

-589 DGTVLVSAPSEEAA
+589 DGTVLVSAPSEDAA
-603 AQALKMIEDVTKDLE
+603 AQAIKMIEDVTKDLE
-618 VGNTYL
+618 IGNTYL

-639 APGKVGLV
+639 APGKIGLI
-647 HISKLPQEV
+647 HISKLPPEMR
-656 KENIFEKIKVS
+656 ENIFESIKVS
-667 DLIPVKIVEFDQLGR
+667 DIIPVKIIEFDQMGR
-682 PKLSRVDV
+682 PKLSRIDV
-690 TPEEEKKLRETGGF
+690 TPEEERKLREHGGF
-704 YSQPEKKEEKDE
+704 YAEPEKNNE

>member
-1 MSISEVSV
+1 MSISEVAG
-9 EVGGRPMRFQTGK
+9 EVGGRPLRFQVGK
-22 VAKQADGS
+22 VAKQADGA
-30 VLVSQGDTIVLVTA
+30 VIVSQGNTMVLVTA

-74 GGFIKREGK
+74 GGFVKREGK
-83 PTDEEILKARVT
+83 PSDEEVLKSRVI

-138 HISRIPFE
+138 HISKIPFE
-146 KPVGAVRVARI
+146 KPVGAVRVARV
-157 NGQLVINPSYE
+157 NGEFVINPSYE
-168 AQQEADINLVVSG
+168 QQQEADINLVVSG
-181 TEDAVVIVEGGA
+181 TEDAVVMVEGGA
-193 KEVPEEEV
+193 KEVPEEEI
-201 LDAILF
+201 LDAIEL
-207 AHEEIKKIVK
+207 AHEEIKKSIKV
-217 AQEELRALA
+217 QEELRNLA
-226 GKPKYEFVAPELDPA
+226 GREKYEFIAPSLDDD
-241 TKEKIKRWVFE
+241 TKAKIEKWVFE
-252 RIEPVITIP
+252 RIEPIITIP
-261 DKHERREKLKEL
+261 DKHERREKLREL
-273 KELMLIELNVPEEE
+273 RELMFIELNIPEEE
-287 YHLAKEAFNEA
+287 QALAKEAFAEA
-298 EKEFVRR
+298 EKKFVRQL
-305 MVLEKGVR
+305 VLERGVR

-369 EQKRFMLHY
+369 EQKRFILHY

-388 SPLRG
+388 APLRG

-409 APVIPPEEE
+409 APVIPDEEE

-470 DKFVVLSDIL
+470 DRFVVLSDIL

-506 LKVKGISRE
+506 LKVKGISRD
-515 VLSQALEQARKGR
+515 VLSKALAQAREGR
-528 LYILDKMDAVIKEPR
+528 MYILDKMDSVISEPR
-543 KEISPYAPRIVTTKI
+543 EEVSPFAPRIVSTRI
-558 DPEKTRDLIGPSGKT
+558 EPEKSRDLIGPSGKT
-573 IKTIID
+573 IKTIIE
-579 KAGVKITIKE
+579 KTGVKITIKE

-603 AQALKMIEDVTKDLE
+603 AQALKMIEDVTRDLAI
-618 VGNTYL
+618 GNTYL

-639 APGKVGLV
+639 APGKVGLI
-647 HISKLPQEV
+647 HISKLPPEV
-656 KENIFEKIKVS
+656 RENIFENIKVS
-667 DLIPVKIVEFDQLGR
+667 DVIPVKVIEFDQMGR
-682 PKLSRVDV
+682 PKLSRIDV
-690 TPEEEKKLRETGGF
+690 TPEEEKRLREQGGF
-704 YSQPEKKEEKDE
+704 YAEPERGDE

>member
-1 MSISEVSV
+1 MSISEVAG
-9 EVGGRPMRFQTGK
+9 EVGGRPLRFQVGK
-22 VAKQADGS
+22 VAKQADGA
-30 VLVSQGDTIVLVTA
+30 VIVSQGNTMVLVTA

-74 GGFIKREGK
+74 GGFVKREGK
-83 PTDEEILKARVT
+83 PSDEEVLKSRVI

-138 HISRIPFE
+138 HISKIPFE
-146 KPVGAVRVARI
+146 KPVGAVRVARV
-157 NGQLVINPSYE
+157 NGEFVINPSYE
-168 AQQEADINLVVSG
+168 QQQEADINLVVSG
-181 TEDAVVIVEGGA
+181 TEDAVVMVEGGA
-193 KEVPEEEV
+193 KEVPEEEI
-201 LDAILF
+201 LDAIEL
-207 AHEEIKKIVK
+207 AHEEIKKSIKV
-217 AQEELRALA
+217 QEELRNLA
-226 GKPKYEFVAPELDPA
+226 GREKYEFIAPSLDDD
-241 TKEKIKRWVFE
+241 TKAKIEKWVFE
-252 RIEPVITIP
+252 RIEPIITIP
-261 DKHERREKLKEL
+261 DKHERREKLREL
-273 KELMLIELNVPEEE
+273 RELMFIELNIPEEE
-287 YHLAKEAFNEA
+287 QALAKEAFAEA
-298 EKEFVRR
+298 EKKFVRQL
-305 MVLEKGVR
+305 VLERGVR

-369 EQKRFMLHY
+369 EQKRFILHY

-388 SPLRG
+388 APLRG

-409 APVIPPEEE
+409 APVIPDEEE

-470 DKFVVLSDIL
+470 DRFVVLSDIL

-494 GTRKGVTAIQMD
+494 GTRRGVTAIQMD
-506 LKVKGISRE
+506 LKVKGISRDI
-515 VLSQALEQARKGR
+515 LSKALAQAREGR
-528 LYILDKMDAVIKEPR
+528 MYILDKMDSVISKPR
-543 KEISPYAPRIVTTKI
+543 EEVSPFAPRIVSTRI
-558 DPEKTRDLIGPSGKT
+558 EPEKSRDLIGPSGKT
-573 IKTIID
+573 IKTIIE
-579 KAGVKITIKE
+579 KTGVKITIKE

-603 AQALKMIEDVTKDLE
+603 AQALKMIEDVTRDLAI
-618 VGNTYL
+618 GNTYL

-639 APGKVGLV
+639 APGKVGLI
-647 HISKLPQEV
+647 HISKLPPEV
-656 KENIFEKIKVS
+656 RENIFENIKVS
-667 DLIPVKIVEFDQLGR
+667 DVIPVKVIEFDQMGR
-682 PKLSRVDV
+682 PKLSRIDV
-690 TPEEEKKLRETGGF
+690 TPEEEKRLREQGGF
-704 YSQPEKKEEKDE
+704 YAEPERGDE

>member
-1 MSISEVSV
+1 
-9 EVGGRPMRFQTGK
+9 MRFQTGK

-181 TEDAVVIVEGGA
+181 TEDAVVMVEGGA

-287 YHLAKEAFNEA
+287 HHLAKEAFNEA

>member
-1 MSISEVSV
+1 MSISEVAG
-9 EVGGRPMRFQTGK
+9 EVGGRPLRFQTGK
-22 VAKQADGS
+22 VAKQADGAII
-30 VLVSQGDTIVLVTA
+30 VSQGSTMVLVTA

-74 GGFIKREGK
+74 GGFVKREGK
-83 PTDEEILKARVT
+83 PSDEEVLKSRVI

-146 KPVGAVRVARI
+146 KPVGAVRVARV
-157 NGQLVINPSYE
+157 NGEFVINPSYE
-168 AQQEADINLVVSG
+168 QQQEADINLVVSG
-181 TEDAVVIVEGGA
+181 TEDAVVMVEGGA
-193 KEVPEEEV
+193 KEVPEEEI
-201 LDAILF
+201 LDAIEL
-207 AHEEIKKIVK
+207 AHKEIKKSIKV
-217 AQEELRALA
+217 QEELRNLA
-226 GKPKYEFVAPELDPA
+226 GKEKYAFIAPSLDDD
-241 TKEKIKRWVFE
+241 TKAKIEKWVFE
-252 RIEPVITIP
+252 RIEPIITIP
-261 DKHERREKLKEL
+261 DKHERREKLREL
-273 KELMLIELNVPEEE
+273 RELMFIELNIPEEE
-287 YHLAKEAFNEA
+287 QALAKEAFAEA
-298 EKEFVRR
+298 EKKFVRQL
-305 MVLEKGVR
+305 VLERGVR

-369 EQKRFMLHY
+369 EQKRFILHY

-388 SPLRG
+388 APLRG

-409 APVIPPEEE
+409 APVIPDEEE

-470 DKFVVLSDIL
+470 DRFVVLSDIL

-506 LKVKGISRE
+506 LKVKGISRD
-515 VLSQALEQARKGR
+515 VLSKALAQAREGR
-528 LYILDKMDAVIKEPR
+528 MYILDKMDSVISEPR
-543 KEISPYAPRIVTTKI
+543 EEVSPFAPRIVSTRI
-558 DPEKTRDLIGPSGKT
+558 EPEKSRDLIGPSGKT
-573 IKTIID
+573 IKTIIE
-579 KAGVKITIKE
+579 KTGVKITIKE

-603 AQALKMIEDVTKDLE
+603 AQALKMIEDVTRDLAI
-618 VGNTYL
+618 GNTYL

-639 APGKVGLV
+639 APGKIGLI
-647 HISKLPQEV
+647 HISKLPPEV
-656 KENIFEKIKVS
+656 RENIFENIKVS
-667 DLIPVKIVEFDQLGR
+667 DVIPVKVIEFDQMGR
-682 PKLSRVDV
+682 PKLSRIDV
-690 TPEEEKKLRETGGF
+690 TPEEEKRLREQGGF
-704 YSQPEKKEEKDE
+704 YAEPERGDE

>member
-1 MSISEVSV
+1 MSVSEVAV
-9 EVGGRPMRFQTGK
+9 EVGGRPLRFQTGK
-22 VAKQADGS
+22 LAKQADGS
-30 VLVSQGDTIVLVTA
+30 VLVSQGDTMVLVTA

-52 DVDFFPL
+52 DIDFFPL

-83 PTDEEILKARVT
+83 PSDEEVLKSRVT

-100 PIFPKGFRN
+100 PLFPKGFKN

-146 KPVGAVRVARI
+146 GPVGAVRVARV
-157 NGQLVINPSYE
+157 NGELLINPSYQ
-168 AQQEADINLVVSG
+168 AQQEADINLVVAG
-181 TEDAVVIVEGGA
+181 TKDAVVMVEGGA

-207 AHEEIKKIVK
+207 AHQEIKRIVE
-217 AQEELRALA
+217 AQEELRSLA
-226 GKPKYEFVAPELDPA
+226 GKEKYDFVAPSLDDA
-241 TKEKIKRWVFE
+241 TKEKIKKWVFE
-252 RIEPVITIP
+252 RIEPVITIK
-261 DKHERREKLKEL
+261 DKHQRREKLREL
-273 KELMLIELNVPEEE
+273 KELMLIELSIPEEE
-287 YHLAKEAFNEA
+287 EPLAKEAFNEA
-298 EKEFVRR
+298 EKEFVRK

-313 IDGRKPDE
+313 IDGRRPDE
-321 IRPISIEVGLL
+321 IRPITIEVGLL

-355 TPEEYQLVEGLMPE
+355 TPEEYQVVEGLLPE

-378 NFPPFCVGEI
+378 NFPPFSVGEI

-409 APVIPPEEE
+409 SPVIPSEEE

-515 VLSQALEQARKGR
+515 VLSKALEQARQGR
-528 LYILDKMDAVIKEPR
+528 LYILDKMDQVISEPR
-543 KEISPYAPRIVTTKI
+543 KEISQYAPRIVSTKI
-558 DPEKTRDLIGPSGKT
+558 EPEKTKDLIGPSGKT
-573 IKTIID
+573 IKAIID

-589 DGTVLVSAPSEEAA
+589 DGTVLVSAPNEEAA
-603 AQALKMIEDVTKDLE
+603 AQAIKMIEDVTKDLE
-618 VGNTYL
+618 IGNTYL

-639 APGKVGLV
+639 APGKVGLI
-647 HISKLPQEV
+647 HISKLPPEV
-656 KENIFEKIKVS
+656 RENIFEHIKVS
-667 DLIPVKIVEFDQLGR
+667 DIIPVKIVEFDQLGR
-682 PKLSRVDV
+682 PKLSRIDV
-690 TPEEEKKLRETGGF
+690 SPEEEKKLREAGGF
-704 YSQPEKKEEKDE
+704 YSEPEK

>member
-1 MSISEVSV
+1 MSISEVAV

-22 VAKQADGS
+22 VAKQADGA
-30 VLVSQGDTIVLVTA
+30 VVVSQGDTMVLVTA

-52 DVDFFPL
+52 DIDFFPL

-83 PTDEEILKARVT
+83 PTDEEVLKARVT

-100 PIFPKGFRN
+100 PIFPKGFKN
-109 DVQVVAFVISADQE
+109 DVQVIAFVISADQE

-146 KPVGAVRVARI
+146 KPVGAVRVARVD
-157 NGQLVINPSYE
+157 GKLVINPSYE
-168 AQQEADINLVVSG
+168 EQHRADINLIVSG
-181 TEDAVVIVEGGA
+181 TEDAVVMVEGGA

-217 AQEELRALA
+217 AQEELRNLA
-226 GKPKYEFVAPELDPA
+226 GKPKYEFIAPSLSEEA
-241 TKEKIKRWVFE
+241 KEKIKKWVFE
-252 RIEPVITIP
+252 RIEPIITIP
-261 DKHERREKLKEL
+261 DKHERREKLREL
-273 KELMLIELNVPEEE
+273 RELMFIELNIPEEE
-287 YHLAKEAFNEA
+287 HHLAKEAFAEA
-298 EKEFVRR
+298 EKEFVRK
-305 MVLEKGVR
+305 MVLERGVR

-321 IRPISIEVGLL
+321 IRSISIEVGVL

-388 SPLRG
+388 APMRG

-470 DKFVVLSDIL
+470 DRFVVLSDIL

-506 LKVKGISRE
+506 LKVKGISRD
-515 VLSQALEQARKGR
+515 VLSKALEQARQGR
-528 LYILDKMDAVIKEPR
+528 LYILDKMDAVISKPR
-543 KEISPYAPRIVTTKI
+543 EEVSPYAPRIVTTHI
-558 DPEKTRDLIGPSGKT
+558 EPEKTRDLIGPGGKT

-639 APGKVGLV
+639 APGKIGLV
-647 HISKLPQEV
+647 HISKLPPEIR
-656 KENIFEKIKVS
+656 ENIFENIKVS
-667 DLIPVKIVEFDQLGR
+667 DVIPVKIVEFDQLGR
-682 PKLSRVDV
+682 PKLSRIDV
-690 TPEEEKKLRETGGF
+690 TPEEEEKLRQQGGF
-704 YSQPEKKEEKDE
+704 YSQPEGENE

>member
-1 MSISEVSV
+1 MSISEVAV

-22 VAKQADGS
+22 VAKQADGA
-30 VLVSQGDTIVLVTA
+30 VVVSQGDTMVLVTA

-52 DVDFFPL
+52 DIDFFPL

-83 PTDEEILKARVT
+83 PTDEEVLKARVT

-100 PIFPKGFRN
+100 PIFPKGFKN
-109 DVQVVAFVISADQE
+109 DVQVIAFVISADQE

-146 KPVGAVRVARI
+146 KPVGAVKVARVD
-157 NGQLVINPSYE
+157 GKLVINPSYE
-168 AQQEADINLVVSG
+168 EQHRADINLIVSG
-181 TEDAVVIVEGGA
+181 TEDAVVMVEGGA

-217 AQEELRALA
+217 AQEELRNLA
-226 GKPKYEFVAPELDPA
+226 GKPKYEFIAPSLSEEA
-241 TKEKIKRWVFE
+241 KEKIKKWVFE
-252 RIEPVITIP
+252 RIEPIITIP
-261 DKHERREKLKEL
+261 DKHERREKLRGL
-273 KELMLIELNVPEEE
+273 RELMLIELNIPEEE
-287 YHLAKEAFNEA
+287 HHLAKEAFAEA
-298 EKEFVRR
+298 EKEFVRK
-305 MVLEKGVR
+305 MVLERGVR

-321 IRPISIEVGLL
+321 IRPISIEVGVL

-388 SPLRG
+388 APMRG

-447 LMDAGVPIK
+447 LMDAGVPIR

-470 DKFVVLSDIL
+470 DRFVVLSDIL

-506 LKVKGISRE
+506 LKVKGISRD
-515 VLSQALEQARKGR
+515 VLSKALEQARQGR
-528 LYILDKMDAVIKEPR
+528 LYILDKMDAVISKPR
-543 KEISPYAPRIVTTKI
+543 EEISPYAPRIVTTHI
-558 DPEKTRDLIGPSGKT
+558 EPEKTRDLIGPGGKT

-639 APGKVGLV
+639 APGKIGLV
-647 HISKLPQEV
+647 HISKLPPEIR
-656 KENIFEKIKVS
+656 ENIFENIKVS
-667 DLIPVKIVEFDQLGR
+667 DVIPVKIVEFDQLGR
-682 PKLSRVDV
+682 PKLSRIDV
-690 TPEEEKKLRETGGF
+690 TPEEEKKLRQQGGF
-704 YSQPEKKEEKDE
+704 YSQPEGEEKNE

>member
-1 MSISEVSV
+1 MSISEVAI

-109 DVQVVAFVISADQE
+109 DVQVIAFVISADQE

-146 KPVGAVRVARI
+146 KPVGAVRVARVD
-157 NGQLVINPSYE
+157 GKLVINPSYE
-168 AQQEADINLVVSG
+168 ERQRADIDLIVSG
-181 TEDAVVIVEGGA
+181 TEDAVVMVEGGA

-201 LDAILF
+201 LDAILL

-217 AQEELRALA
+217 AQDELRNLA
-226 GKPKYEFVAPELDPA
+226 GKPKYQFVAPELDPA
-241 TKEKIKRWVFE
+241 TKERIKQWVFE
-252 RIEPVITIP
+252 RIEPVITIK
-261 DKHERREKLKEL
+261 DKHERREKLREL
-273 KELMLIELNVPEEE
+273 KELMLIELNIPEEDH
-287 YHLAKEAFNEA
+287 HLAKEAFNEA
-298 EKEFVRR
+298 EKEFVRK
-305 MVLEKGVR
+305 MVLERGVR

-388 SPLRG
+388 SPMRG

-515 VLSQALEQARKGR
+515 VLSKALEQARRGR
-528 LYILDKMDAVIKEPR
+528 MFILDKMDAVISEPR
-543 KEISPYAPRIVTTKI
+543 KELSPYAPRIVTTKI

-647 HISKLPQEV
+647 HISKLPPELR
-656 KENIFEKIKVS
+656 ENIFEKIKVS

-682 PKLSRVDV
+682 PKLSRIDV
-690 TPEEEKKLRETGGF
+690 TREEEKKLRETGGF
-704 YSQPEKKEEKDE
+704 YSQPEKEKKDE

>member
-1 MSISEVSV
+1 MSISEVATN
-9 EVGGRPMRFQTGK
+9 VGGRPLRFQTGK
-22 VAKQADGS
+22 VAKQADGA
-30 VLVSQGDTIVLVTA
+30 VLVSQGDTTVLVTA

-52 DVDFFPL
+52 DIDFFPL

-83 PTDEEILKARVT
+83 PTDEEVLKSRVI

-109 DVQVVAFVISADQE
+109 DVQVIAFVISADQE

-146 KPVGAVRVARI
+146 KPVGAVRVCRI
-157 NGQLVINPSYE
+157 NGELVINPSYE
-168 AQQEADINLVVSG
+168 AQQEADINLIVSG
-181 TEDAVVIVEGGA
+181 TADAVVMVEGGA

-207 AHEEIKKIVK
+207 AHEEIKKIIK
-217 AQEELRALA
+217 AQEELRTLA
-226 GKPKYEFVAPELDPA
+226 GKEKYEFIAPSLDEA
-241 TKEKIKRWVFE
+241 TKAKIEEWVFE
-252 RIEPVITIP
+252 RIEPIITIP
-261 DKHERREKLKEL
+261 DKKKRREELRKL
-273 KELMLIELNVPEEE
+273 KELMLVELNIPEEE
-287 YHLAKEAFNEA
+287 QKLAEEAFDEA
-298 EKEFVRR
+298 EKKFVRK

-313 IDGRKPDE
+313 IDGRKPNE
-321 IRPISIEVGLL
+321 IRPITIEVGLL

-388 SPLRG
+388 SPLKR

-456 AQVAGIAMGLIMEG
+456 AQVAGIAMGLIMEE

-515 VLSQALEQARKGR
+515 VLSKALAQAREGR
-528 LYILDKMDAVIKEPR
+528 LYILDKMDEVISKPR
-543 KEISPYAPRIVTTKI
+543 TAISPYAPRIVTTKI
-558 DPEKTRDLIGPSGKT
+558 EPEKSRDLIGPSGRT

-579 KAGVKITIKE
+579 RTGVKITIKE
-589 DGTVLVSAPSEEAA
+589 DGTVLVSAPSEDAA

-618 VGNTYL
+618 VGGTYL

-639 APGKVGLV
+639 APGKIGLV
-647 HISKLPQEV
+647 HISKLPPEMR
-656 KENIFEKIKVS
+656 ENIFEHIKVS
-667 DLIPVKIVEFDQLGR
+667 DIIPVKIVEFDQLGR
-682 PKLSRVDV
+682 PKLSRIDV
-690 TPEEEKKLRETGGF
+690 TPEEEKKLRQQGGF
-704 YSQPEKKEEKDE
+704 YAEPEKTDE

>member
-1 MSISEVSV
+1 MSISEVAG
-9 EVGGRPMRFQTGK
+9 EVGGRPLRFQTGK
-22 VAKQADGS
+22 VAKQADGA
-30 VLVSQGDTIVLVTA
+30 VIVSQGDTKVLVTA

-74 GGFIKREGK
+74 GGFVKREGK
-83 PTDEEILKARVT
+83 PSDEEVLKSRVI

-109 DVQVVAFVISADQE
+109 DVQIVAFVISADQE

-146 KPVGAVRVARI
+146 KPVGAVRVARV
-157 NGQLVINPSYE
+157 NGEFVINPSYE
-168 AQQEADINLVVSG
+168 QQQEADINLVVSG
-181 TEDAVVIVEGGA
+181 TEDAVVMVEGGA
-193 KEVPEEEV
+193 KEVPEEEI
-201 LDAILF
+201 LDAIEL
-207 AHEEIKKIVK
+207 AHEEIKRSIKV
-217 AQEELRALA
+217 QEELRNLA
-226 GKPKYEFVAPELDPA
+226 GKEKYEFIAPSLDDD
-241 TKEKIKRWVFE
+241 TKAKIEKWVFE
-252 RIEPVITIP
+252 RIEPIITIP
-261 DKHERREKLKEL
+261 DKHERREKLREL
-273 KELMLIELNVPEEE
+273 RELMFIELNIPEEE
-287 YHLAKEAFNEA
+287 QALAKEAFAEA
-298 EKEFVRR
+298 EKKFVRQL
-305 MVLEKGVR
+305 VLERGVR

-369 EQKRFMLHY
+369 EQKRFILHY

-388 SPLRG
+388 APLRG

-409 APVIPPEEE
+409 APVIPDEEE

-506 LKVKGISRE
+506 LKVKGISRD
-515 VLSQALEQARKGR
+515 VLSKALAQAREGR
-528 LYILDKMDAVIKEPR
+528 MYILDKMDSVISKPR
-543 KEISPYAPRIVTTKI
+543 EEVSPFAPRIVSTRI
-558 DPEKTRDLIGPSGKT
+558 EPEKSRDLIGPSGKT
-573 IKTIID
+573 IKTIIE
-579 KAGVKITIKE
+579 KTGVKITIKE

-603 AQALKMIEDVTKDLE
+603 AQALKMIEDVTRDLAI
-618 VGNTYL
+618 GNTYL

-639 APGKVGLV
+639 APGKVGLI
-647 HISKLPQEV
+647 HISKLPPEV
-656 KENIFEKIKVS
+656 RENIFENIKVS
-667 DLIPVKIVEFDQLGR
+667 DVIPVKIIEFDQMGR
-682 PKLSRVDV
+682 PKLSRIDV
-690 TPEEEKKLRETGGF
+690 TPEEEKRLREQGGF
-704 YSQPEKKEEKDE
+704 YAEPERCNE

>member
-1 MSISEVSV
+1 MSISEVSI
-9 EVGGRPMRFQTGK
+9 EVGGRPLSFQTGK

-30 VLVSQGDTIVLVTA
+30 VVVSQGDTKVLVTA
-44 VMSDEPRE
+44 VMSEEPRE
-52 DVDFFPL
+52 DIDFFPL

-83 PTDEEILKARVT
+83 PTDEEVLKSRVI

-100 PIFPKGFRN
+100 PIFPKGFKN

-157 NGQLVINPSYE
+157 NGKLVINPPYASL
-168 AQQEADINLVVSG
+168 QEADINLVVSG
-181 TEDAVVIVEGGA
+181 TEDAVVMVEGGA

-201 LDAILF
+201 LDAILY
-207 AHEEIKKIVK
+207 AHEEIKKIIK
-217 AQEELRALA
+217 AQNNLRDLA
-226 GKPKYEFVAPELDPA
+226 GKGKYEFIAPSLDEA
-241 TKEKIKRWVFE
+241 TKEKIEKWVFE
-252 RIEPVITIP
+252 RIEPIITIK
-261 DKHERREKLKEL
+261 DKHERRTKLREL
-273 KELMLIELNVPEEE
+273 RELMFIELGIPEEE
-287 YHLAKEAFNEA
+287 QALAKEAFNEA
-298 EKEFVRR
+298 EKKFVRK
-305 MVLEKGVR
+305 MVLERGVR

-409 APVIPPEEE
+409 APVIPSEEE

-456 AQVAGIAMGLIMEG
+456 AQVAGIAMGLIMEE

-506 LKVKGISRE
+506 LKVKGISRD
-515 VLSQALEQARKGR
+515 VLSKALAQARKGR
-528 LYILDKMDAVIKEPR
+528 MFILDKMDEVIREPR
-543 KEISPYAPRIVTTKI
+543 ETISPYAPRIVSTKI
-558 DPEKTRDLIGPSGKT
+558 EPEKSRDLIGPSGKT

-579 KAGVKITIKE
+579 RTGVKITIKE
-589 DGTVLVSAPSEEAA
+589 DGTVLVSAPTEEAA

-618 VGNTYL
+618 IGNTYL

-639 APGKVGLV
+639 APGKIGLV
-647 HISKLPQEV
+647 HISKFPEEV
-656 KENIFEKIKVS
+656 RNNIFEHVKVS
-667 DLIPVKIVEFDQLGR
+667 DVIPVKIIEFDQMGR
-682 PKLSRVDV
+682 PKLSRIDV
-690 TPEEEKKLRETGGF
+690 TKEEERKLREEGGF
-704 YSQPEKKEEKDE
+704 YAEPEKKDE

>member
-1 MSISEVSV
+1 MSVSEVAV
-9 EVGGRPMRFQTGK
+9 EVGGRPLRFQTGK
-22 VAKQADGS
+22 LAKQADGS
-30 VLVSQGDTIVLVTA
+30 VLVSQGDTMVLVTA

-52 DVDFFPL
+52 EIDFFPL

-83 PTDEEILKARVT
+83 PSDEEVLKSRVT

-100 PIFPKGFRN
+100 PLFPKGFRN

-146 KPVGAVRVARI
+146 GPVGAVRVARV
-157 NGQLVINPSYE
+157 NGELLVNPSYQ

-181 TEDAVVIVEGGA
+181 TKDAVVMVEGGA

-207 AHEEIKKIVK
+207 AHQEIKRIVE
-217 AQEELRALA
+217 AQEELRSLA
-226 GKPKYEFVAPELDPA
+226 GKEKYDFIAPSLDDA
-241 TKEKIKRWVFE
+241 TKEKIKKWVFE
-252 RIEPVITIP
+252 RIESVITIK
-261 DKHERREKLKEL
+261 DKHERREKLREL
-273 KELMLIELNVPEEE
+273 KELMLIELSIPEEE
-287 YHLAKEAFNEA
+287 EFLAKEAFNEA
-298 EKEFVRR
+298 EKEFVRK

-321 IRPISIEVGLL
+321 IRPITIEVGLL

-355 TPEEYQLVEGLMPE
+355 TPEEYQVVEGLLPE

-378 NFPPFCVGEI
+378 NFPPFSVGEI

-409 APVIPPEEE
+409 SPVIPPEEE

-506 LKVKGISRE
+506 LKVKGISRD
-515 VLSQALEQARKGR
+515 VLSTALEQARQGR
-528 LYILDKMDAVIKEPR
+528 LYILDKMEQIISEPR
-543 KEISPYAPRIVTTKI
+543 KEISQYAPRIVSTKI
-558 DPEKTRDLIGPSGKT
+558 EPEKTKDLIGPSGKT
-573 IKTIID
+573 IKAIID

-589 DGTVLVSAPSEEAA
+589 DGTVLVSAPNEEAA
-603 AQALKMIEDVTKDLE
+603 AQAIKMIEDVTKDLE

-639 APGKVGLV
+639 APGKVGLI
-647 HISKLPQEV
+647 HISKLPPEIR
-656 KENIFEKIKVS
+656 ENIFEHIKVS
-667 DLIPVKIVEFDQLGR
+667 DVIPVKIVEFDQLGR
-682 PKLSRVDV
+682 PKLSRIDV
-690 TPEEEKKLRETGGF
+690 SPEEEKKLRESGGF
-704 YSQPEKKEEKDE
+704 YSEPEK

>member
-1 MSISEVSV
+1 MPISEVSI
-9 EVGGRPMRFQTGK
+9 EVGGRPLSFQTGK

-30 VLVSQGDTIVLVTA
+30 VVVSQGDTKVLVTA

-52 DVDFFPL
+52 DIDFFPL

-83 PTDEEILKARVT
+83 PTDEEILKSRVI

-100 PIFPKGFRN
+100 PIFPKGFKN

-146 KPVGAVRVARI
+146 KPVGAVRIARI
-157 NGQLVINPSYE
+157 NGEWVINPSYE
-168 AQQEADINLVVSG
+168 ALQEADINLVVSG
-181 TEDAVVIVEGGA
+181 TEDAVVMVEGGA

-201 LDAILF
+201 LDAILL

-217 AQEELRALA
+217 VQEELREIA
-226 GKPKYEFVAPELDPA
+226 GKEKYEFIAPSLDEA
-241 TKEKIKRWVFE
+241 TKKKIEKWVFE
-252 RIEPVITIP
+252 RIEPIITIP
-261 DKHERREKLKEL
+261 DKHERRAKLREL
-273 KELMLIELNVPEEE
+273 KELMLIELNIPEEE
-287 YHLAKEAFNEA
+287 HTLAKETFNEA
-298 EKEFVRR
+298 EKKFVRQ
-305 MVLEKGVR
+305 MVLERGVR
-313 IDGRKPDE
+313 IDGRKPNE
-321 IRPISIEVGLL
+321 IRPITIEVGLL

-355 TPEEYQLVEGLMPE
+355 TPEEYQLIEGLMPE

-515 VLSQALEQARKGR
+515 VLSKALAQAREGR
-528 LYILDKMDAVIKEPR
+528 MFILDKMDAVIKEPR
-543 KEISPYAPRIVTTKI
+543 EHISPYAPRIISTKI
-558 DPEKTRDLIGPSGKT
+558 EPEKSRDLIGPSGKT

-579 KAGVKITIKE
+579 RTGVKITIKE

-603 AQALKMIEDVTKDLE
+603 AQALKMIEDVTRDLE

-624 GKVTRVENYGAFVEL
+624 GKITRVENYGAFVEL
-639 APGKVGLV
+639 APGKIGLV
-647 HISKLPQEV
+647 HISKLPPEIR
-656 KENIFEKIKVS
+656 ENIFEHLKVS
-667 DLIPVKIVEFDQLGR
+667 DVIPVKIIEFDQMGR
-682 PKLSRVDV
+682 PKLSRIDV
-690 TPEEEKKLRETGGF
+690 TAEEERKLREQGGF
-704 YSQPEKKEEKDE
+704 YAEPEKSDE

>member
-1 MSISEVSV
+1 MSISEVAG
-9 EVGGRPMRFQTGK
+9 EVGGRPLRFQTGK
-22 VAKQADGS
+22 VAKQADGA
-30 VLVSQGDTIVLVTA
+30 VIVSQGDTKVLVTA

-74 GGFIKREGK
+74 GGFVKREGK
-83 PTDEEILKARVT
+83 PSDEEVLKSRVI

-109 DVQVVAFVISADQE
+109 DVQIVAFVISADQE

-146 KPVGAVRVARI
+146 KPVGAVRVARV
-157 NGQLVINPSYE
+157 NGEFVINPSYE
-168 AQQEADINLVVSG
+168 QQQEADINLVVSG
-181 TEDAVVIVEGGA
+181 TEDAVVMVEGGA
-193 KEVPEEEV
+193 KEVPEEEI
-201 LDAILF
+201 LDAIEL
-207 AHEEIKKIVK
+207 AHEEIKKSIKV
-217 AQEELRALA
+217 QEELRNLA
-226 GKPKYEFVAPELDPA
+226 GKEKYEFIAPSLDDD
-241 TKEKIKRWVFE
+241 TKAKIEKWVFE
-252 RIEPVITIP
+252 RIEPIITIP
-261 DKHERREKLKEL
+261 DKHERREKLREL
-273 KELMLIELNVPEEE
+273 RELMFIELNIPEEE
-287 YHLAKEAFNEA
+287 QALAKEAFAEA
-298 EKEFVRR
+298 EKKFVRQL
-305 MVLEKGVR
+305 VLERGVR

-369 EQKRFMLHY
+369 EQKRFILHY

-388 SPLRG
+388 APLRG

-409 APVIPPEEE
+409 APVIPDEEE

-506 LKVKGISRE
+506 LKVKGISRD
-515 VLSQALEQARKGR
+515 VLSKALAQAREGR
-528 LYILDKMDAVIKEPR
+528 MYILDKMDSVISKPR
-543 KEISPYAPRIVTTKI
+543 EEVSPFAPRIVSTRI
-558 DPEKTRDLIGPSGKT
+558 EPEKSRDLIGPSGKT
-573 IKTIID
+573 IKTIIE
-579 KAGVKITIKE
+579 KTGVKITIKE

-603 AQALKMIEDVTKDLE
+603 AQALKMIEDVTRDLAI
-618 VGNTYL
+618 GNTYL

-639 APGKVGLV
+639 APGKVGLI
-647 HISKLPQEV
+647 HISKLPPEV
-656 KENIFEKIKVS
+656 RENIFENIKVS
-667 DLIPVKIVEFDQLGR
+667 DVIPVKIIEFDQMGR
-682 PKLSRVDV
+682 PKLSRIDV
-690 TPEEEKKLRETGGF
+690 TPEEEKRLREQGGF
-704 YSQPEKKEEKDE
+704 YAEPERCNE

>member
-1 MSISEVSV
+1 MSISEVAG
-9 EVGGRPMRFQTGK
+9 EVGGRPLRFQTGK

-30 VLVSQGDTIVLVTA
+30 VIVSQGNTMVLVTA
-44 VMSDEPRE
+44 VMSNEPRE
-52 DVDFFPL
+52 DIDFFPL

-74 GGFIKREGK
+74 GGFVKREGK
-83 PTDEEILKARVT
+83 PSDEEVLKSRVI

-146 KPVGAVRVARI
+146 KPVGAVRVARV
-157 NGQLVINPSYE
+157 NGEFVINPSYE
-168 AQQEADINLVVSG
+168 QQQEADINLVVSG
-181 TEDAVVIVEGGA
+181 TEDAVVMVEGGA
-193 KEVPEEEV
+193 KEVPEEEI
-201 LDAILF
+201 LDAIEL
-207 AHEEIKKIVK
+207 AHEEIKKSIKV
-217 AQEELRALA
+217 QEELRNLA
-226 GKPKYEFVAPELDPA
+226 GKEKYEFIAPSLDDD
-241 TKEKIKRWVFE
+241 TKAKIERWVFE
-252 RIEPVITIP
+252 RIEPIITIP
-261 DKHERREKLKEL
+261 DKHERREKLREL
-273 KELMLIELNVPEEE
+273 REFMFIELNIPEEE
-287 YHLAKEAFNEA
+287 QALAKEAFAEA
-298 EKEFVRR
+298 EKKFVRQL
-305 MVLEKGVR
+305 VLERGIR

-369 EQKRFMLHY
+369 EQKRFILHY

-388 SPLRG
+388 APLRG

-409 APVIPPEEE
+409 APVIPDEEE

-506 LKVKGISRE
+506 LKVKGISRD
-515 VLSQALEQARKGR
+515 VLSKALAQAREGR
-528 LYILDKMDAVIKEPR
+528 MYILDKMDSVISKPR
-543 KEISPYAPRIVTTKI
+543 EEVSPFAPRIVSTRI
-558 DPEKTRDLIGPSGKT
+558 EPEKSRDLIGPSGKT
-573 IKTIID
+573 IKTIIE
-579 KAGVKITIKE
+579 KTGVKITIKE

-603 AQALKMIEDVTKDLE
+603 AQALKMIEDVTRDLAI
-618 VGNTYL
+618 GNTYL

-639 APGKVGLV
+639 APGKVGLI
-647 HISKLPQEV
+647 HISKLPPEV
-656 KENIFEKIKVS
+656 RENIFENIKVS
-667 DLIPVKIVEFDQLGR
+667 DVIPVKIIEFDQMGR
-682 PKLSRVDV
+682 PKLSRIDV
-690 TPEEEKKLRETGGF
+690 TPEEEKRLREQGGF
-704 YSQPEKKEEKDE
+704 YAEPERSDE

>member
-1 MSISEVSV
+1 MSVSEVAI
-9 EVGGRPMRFQTGK
+9 EVGGRPLRFQTGK
-22 VAKQADGS
+22 VAKQADGA
-30 VLVSQGDTIVLVTA
+30 VIVSQGETMVLVTA

-52 DVDFFPL
+52 EVDFFPL

-109 DVQVVAFVISADQE
+109 DVEVIAFVISADQE
-123 NDPAVLAINGASAAL
+123 NDPSVLAINGASAAL

-146 KPVGAVRVARI
+146 KPVGAVRIARI
-157 NGQLVINPSYE
+157 DGELKINPSYE
-168 AQQEADINLVVSG
+168 EQQRADINLVVSG
-181 TEDAVVIVEGGA
+181 TEDAVVMVEGGA

-201 LDAILF
+201 LDAILL

-217 AQEELRALA
+217 AQEELRNLA
-226 GKPKYEFVAPELDPA
+226 GKPKYEFIAPSLDEG
-241 TKEKIKRWVFE
+241 TKEKIKKWVFE
-252 RIEPVITIP
+252 RIEPIITIP
-261 DKHERREKLKEL
+261 DKHERREKLREL
-273 KELMLIELNVPEEE
+273 KELMLIELNIPEEE
-287 YHLAKEAFNEA
+287 HSLAKEAFNEA
-298 EKEFVRR
+298 EKEFVRK
-305 MVLEKGVR
+305 MVLERGVR

-321 IRPISIEVGLL
+321 IRPISIEVGVL

-388 SPLRG
+388 APLRG

-515 VLSQALEQARKGR
+515 VLSKALEQARQGR
-528 LYILDKMDAVIKEPR
+528 LFILDRMDEVISKPR
-543 KEISPYAPRIVTTKI
+543 KEISPFAPRIVTTHI
-558 DPEKTRDLIGPSGKT
+558 EPEKTRDLIGPGGKT

-639 APGKVGLV
+639 APGKIGLI
-647 HISKLPQEV
+647 HISKLPPEIR
-656 KENIFEKIKVS
+656 ENIFEKIKVS
-667 DLIPVKIVEFDQLGR
+667 DVIPVKIVEFDQLGR
-682 PKLSRVDV
+682 PKLSRIDV
-690 TPEEEKKLRETGGF
+690 TPDEERKLREQGGF
-704 YSQPEKKEEKDE
+704 YSEPEKKNE

>member
-1 MSISEVSV
+1 MSVSEVAI
-9 EVGGRPMRFQTGK
+9 EVGGRPLRFQTGK
-22 VAKQADGS
+22 VAKQADGA
-30 VLVSQGDTIVLVTA
+30 VVVSQGDTMVLVTA

-109 DVQVVAFVISADQE
+109 DVEVIAFVISADQE
-123 NDPAVLAINGASAAL
+123 NDPSVLAINGASAAL

-157 NGQLVINPSYE
+157 DGELKINPSYE
-168 AQQEADINLVVSG
+168 ELQRADINLVVSG
-181 TEDAVVIVEGGA
+181 TEDAVVMVEGGA
-193 KEVPEEEV
+193 NEVPEEEV

-207 AHEEIKKIVK
+207 AHEEIKKITK
-217 AQEELRALA
+217 AQEELRNLA
-226 GKPKYEFVAPELDPA
+226 GKPKYEFIAPSLDE
-241 TKEKIKRWVFE
+241 TTREKIKNWVFE
-252 RIEPVITIP
+252 RIEPIITIP
-261 DKHERREKLKEL
+261 DKHERREKLREL
-273 KELMLIELNVPEEE
+273 KELMLIELNIPEED
-287 YHLAKEAFNEA
+287 HKLAKEAFNEA
-298 EKEFVRR
+298 EKEFVRK
-305 MVLEKGVR
+305 MVLERGVR

-388 SPLRG
+388 APLRG

-409 APVIPPEEE
+409 SPVIPPEEE

-447 LMDAGVPIK
+447 LMDAGVPVR
-456 AQVAGIAMGLIMEG
+456 AQVAGIAMGLIMEE

-515 VLSQALEQARKGR
+515 VLSKALAQAREGR
-528 LYILDKMDAVIKEPR
+528 LFILDKMDTVINRPR
-543 KEISPYAPRIVTTKI
+543 EEISPYAPRIVTTHI
-558 DPEKTRDLIGPSGKT
+558 EPEKTRDLIGPGGKT

-589 DGTVLVSAPSEEAA
+589 DGTVLVSAPTEEAA
-603 AQALKMIEDVTKDLE
+603 AQALKMIEDVTRDLE

-639 APGKVGLV
+639 APGKIGLI
-647 HISKLPQEV
+647 HISKLPPEV
-656 KENIFEKIKVS
+656 RENIFENIKVS
-667 DLIPVKIVEFDQLGR
+667 DVIPVKIIEFDQMGR
-682 PKLSRVDV
+682 PKLSRIDV
-690 TPEEEKKLRETGGF
+690 TPEEERKLREQGGF
-704 YSQPEKKEEKDE
+704 YSEPERKDE

>member
-1 MSISEVSV
+1 MSVVEVST
-9 EVGGRPMRFQTGK
+9 EVGGKSLCFQTGK
-22 VAKQADGS
+22 LAKQADGS
-30 VLVSQGDTIVLVTA
+30 VLVFQGNTKVLVTA
-44 VMSDEPRE
+44 VMSEEPRE
-52 DVDFFPL
+52 DIDFMPL

-83 PTDEEILKARVT
+83 PTDEEVLKSRVI

-100 PIFPKGFRN
+100 PIFPKGFKN
-109 DVQVVAFVISADQE
+109 DVQVIAFVISADQST
-123 NDPAVLAINGASAAL
+123 DPAVLAINGASTAL

-146 KPVGAVRVARI
+146 KPVGAVRVARV
-157 NGQLVINPSYE
+157 NGKLVINPSYE
-168 AQQEADINLVVSG
+168 EQQSADINLIVSG
-181 TEDAVVIVEGGA
+181 TEDAVVMVEGGA

-217 AQEELRALA
+217 LQEELRQVA
-226 GKPKYEFVAPELDPA
+226 GQEKFQFEVKELPEDL
-241 TKEKIKRWVFE
+241 KKKIREKAFSQLEDVVTIK
-252 RIEPVITIP
+252 
-261 DKHERREKLKEL
+261 DKKERRKKIREL
-273 KELMLIELNVPEEE
+273 KEAIISELEIPEEE
-287 YHLAKEAFNEA
+287 VKLAEEVFDEA
-298 EKEFVRR
+298 EKEFVRK
-305 MVLEKGVR
+305 MILEKGVR

-321 IRPISIEVGLL
+321 IRKITIEVGLL
-332 PRAHG
+332 PGAHG

-378 NFPPFCVGEI
+378 NFPPFCVGELA
-388 SPLRG
+388 PMRG

-447 LMDAGVPIK
+447 LMDAGVPIR

-506 LKVKGISRE
+506 LKVKGITRE
-515 VLSQALEQARKGR
+515 ILSKALEQARKGR
-528 LYILDKMDAVIKEPR
+528 LFILDKMDEVISQPR
-543 KEISPYAPRIVTTKI
+543 SKIAPHAPRIVATKI

-573 IKTIID
+573 IRTIID
-579 KAGVKITIKE
+579 KTGVKITIKE
-589 DGTVLVSAPSEEAA
+589 DGTVLVSAPSEESAE
-603 AQALKMIEDVTKDLE
+603 QAIRMIHDVTRDLE
-618 VGNTYL
+618 IGGTYL

-639 APGKVGLV
+639 APGKIGLV
-647 HISKLPQEV
+647 HISKIPAHMR
-656 KENIFEKIKVS
+656 ENIFEHIKVS
-667 DLIPVKIVEFDQLGR
+667 DVIPVKILEFDPLGR
-682 PKLSRVDV
+682 PRLSIVDV
-690 TPEEEKKLRETGGF
+690 TKEEEKRLREQGGF
-704 YSQPEKKEEKDE
+704 YAEPEKGE